1 MIDRLVT
8 WLLLALATMG
18 CFAQTPASSAPKS
31 AASSSGSEVL
41 KEFERTRAQFLID
54 GKRTAALA
62 GLQHVLV
69 LDPHFAPAWFDLGY
83 INELDK
89 NWTEAR
95 RCFNKYLEVAPS
107 TPDATRAKNEL
118 AAIERMSDPLYRKNA
133 DYAAAIERARVF
145 LKAKLYR
152 ETIAETSRAQLID
165 DSRWEAY
172 FIACTA
178 MSRQGK
184 TGEAE
189 KLRKLTLDHVPASQ
203 RAAVD
208 SLLPVAP
215 SSSQPGRSP
224 F

>member
-1 MIDRLVT
+1 MMIIRLAA
-8 WLLLALATMG
+8 WLLLVIPTMG
-18 CFAQTPASSAPKS
+18 CLAQTSTSSAPKS
-31 AASSSGSEVL
+31 ETSSSGSEAL
-41 KEFERTRAQFLID
+41 KEFERTRAQFLMD
-54 GKRTAALA
+54 GKRLAAVA

-83 INELDK
+83 INELDN
-89 NWTEAR
+89 NWSEAK
-95 RCFNKYLEVAPS
+95 RCFNKYLEVSPS
-107 TPDATRAKNEL
+107 TPDAARAKNEI
-118 AAIERMSDPLYRKNA
+118 AAIERMSDPAYRKNA

-184 TGEAE
+184 AAEANR
-189 KLRKLTLDHVPASQ
+189 LRGLALDRVPA
-203 RAAVD
+203 
-208 SLLPVAP
+208 
-215 SSSQPGRSP
+215 
-224 F
+224 